1 MRREIS
7 VRMEDVT
14 SKRGREGM
22 TYVLLGEN
30 DEGHWVHVL
39 EAPPGYESEAHFHD
53 YDQFQVVI
61 KGSIDM
67 AGEVLT
73 PGSVHYTDAK
83 TPYGPFKAGPE
94 GFTMMVIRPGA
105 PKKGP
110 RTPVRTVI
118 DKVKDAQKR
127 QSQEA

>member
-1 MRREIS
+1 
-7 VRMEDVT
+7 
-14 SKRGREGM
+14 
-22 TYVLLGEN
+22 
-30 DEGHWVHVL
+30 
-39 EAPPGYESEAHFHD
+39 
-53 YDQFQVVI
+53 
-61 KGSIDM
+61 M

-94 GFTMMVIRPGA
+94 GLTMMVIRPGA

-118 DKVKDAQKR
+118 DKVKDAQQR
-127 QSQEA
+127 QTPEA